1 MTSGDAGQRPQTLDP
16 PPAGPAA
23 SAGPAERPVGMALR
37 DPAHRVSRRAVGYWT
52 FSALIW
58 AVVELT
64 VLGVVYYLVLPEK
77 YWWATTVLVVLVV
90 LALIDVA
97 VKPRVRYA
105 VHRWEVTQTA
115 VFTRSGW
122 LSREQRIAPLSR
134 VQTVDSQRGALQRAF
149 KLASITVTTASA
161 AGPITIDCLDSDVA
175 DRVVTELT
183 EITGRIEGDAT

>member
-1 MTSGDAGQRPQTLDP
+1 
-16 PPAGPAA
+16 
-23 SAGPAERPVGMALR
+23 
-37 DPAHRVSRRAVGYWT
+37 
-52 FSALIW
+52 
-58 AVVELT
+58 
-64 VLGVVYYLVLPEK
+64 
-77 YWWATTVLVVLVV
+77 
-90 LALIDVA
+90 
-97 VKPRVRYA
+97 VRYA

-134 VQTVDSQRGALQRAF
+134 VQTVDSQRSALQRAF